1 MTQKNIPSRAEL
13 IRRTFNTR
21 CQQENDLFHNFNANT
36 CFWKFSD
43 LAILYPQF
51 FDMKKLA
58 SQKTIHTI
66 QNMVID
72 TIPEFSQLT
81 EQPVH
86 ILTVKEPYNIYNPE
100 TNRIRAVKNG
110 TDQHLTN
117 VACEYLFRQQNGAEL
132 EQAYFLAPKTPDYE
146 LVELAQN
153 LRFEKI
159 RTQIA
164 QTSNLLS
171 AIINRAHNADKSSF
185 SKIWSL
191 IWETLYKVKSM
202 DTLRERH
209 NIKTSPIDYMK
220 PQTVTFIN
228 AMLQEIVLNFANR
241 PFYTIA
247 DVYNLAKIKAT
258 LARVQFIKYG
268 STPEK
273 QLTEKSTCSVIEKIK
288 RTRKNFWWANYPKSL
303 QQR

>member
-13 IRRTFNTR
+13 IKQTFDARR
-21 CQQENDLFHNFNANT
+21 QQEPDLFYSTNT
-36 CFWKFSD
+36 NTVFWKFSD

-51 FDMKKLA
+51 FDMKKPA
-58 SQKTIHTI
+58 SQKTAHTI
-66 QNMVID
+66 KNIVID
-72 TIPEFSQLT
+72 AYPEFENLT

-100 TNRIRAVKNG
+100 TNRIRTVKNG
-110 TDQHLTN
+110 TDLHLTR
-117 VACEYLFRQQNGAEL
+117 VACEYLFSQQNGAEL
-132 EQAYFLAPKTPDYE
+132 EQAYFLTPARPYFE
-146 LVELAQN
+146 LIDLAQN

-159 RTQIA
+159 RSQIA
-164 QTSNLLS
+164 QTSNLLA
-171 AIINRAHNADKSSF
+171 AIINRAHGADKSSF
-185 SKIWSL
+185 RKIWSL

-202 DTLRERH
+202 DTLREQH

-220 PQTVTFIN
+220 PQTLIFIN

-247 DVYNLAKIKAT
+247 DVYNHAKTKAS
-258 LARVQFIKYG
+258 LARAQFVKYG
-268 STPEK
+268 SLPEK
-273 QLTEKSTCSVIEKIK
+273 QLTEQSTCSIVEKTK
-288 RTRKNFWWANYPKSL
+288 RTRKNFWYENYPKSL